1 MRRRVPHMLGLFL
14 GAAWVGL
21 EFTDWIVERYELSAG
36 IVDMVFFGTLAM
48 TPSVLLVA
56 WFHGAPGRDR
66 WRWAER
72 VGVPLNLVFAV
83 LLASQFN
90 GRDVAEAASLETV
103 ETVDEQGQAVV
114 RTVVKESFIRGVSV
128 FFLGNDTDDPELDW
142 LQYGFAVALNID
154 LQQNPYLSPWS
165 AFDQWE
171 QYGFFYMR
179 KAGYPTGLGLPR
191 SLQRQIAREGG
202 NEYFLSGSF
211 DRQGDQLTL
220 TVDLYETDSGELLD
234 SAVASGKQPLPLVDQ
249 VAAQLVDTMSIPSAN
264 ELLTNRVE
272 IVDLPVMD
280 RLTESTP
287 AFRHFIDG
295 LVASSLDN
303 DSNLAQS
310 SYRAATQLD
319 PSFALANL
327 ELGRSLWNTGQ
338 AGEATTS
345 IQRALQHEYRLLD
358 SQRFAASSLNYSF
371 AGQANKQLAVLK
383 MWSELLPHDPNSFIS
398 LAFAQ
403 IYAENNLA
411 GALNNFRRA
420 ADLEPNQVWL
430 QQQISQMLEIQGQA
444 DEAIAVLD
452 AVRDRYPDDHSNVL
466 ALGRLL
472 RRTGRL
478 DEAAEQFERANL
490 LKPSFVDPL
499 LALVDIEQ
507 RRGNF
512 AQAEARLSEARQ
524 TATTPRQ
531 EAAVLRGWLGY
542 YGMRGMED
550 EYLATLAPL
559 DEVSSRFRTAVN
571 RVMDVWATNMAHF
584 VFAERSTEGLAKLEE
599 LASELEPPIDTL
611 LQLGYLQIY
620 LAQGNPDAAELAGT
634 RLEAFMRRY
643 KREDLEYAIS
653 YAKSQI
659 VYIRGDLN
667 EAIRFMEES
676 KMYFAD
682 SIQRLETEADTFDID
697 SVLARYYIEANRP
710 SDAEALLT
718 EALRLYP
725 AFPAANILMARIRLD
740 QSNLAEAQQFADVA
754 QAALAQASPGNP
766 ERQRLDE
773 LLGRWPQ

>member
-620 LAQGNPDAAELAGT
+620 LAQGDPDAAELAGT